1 MLATLLVPTL
11 HKMLSIIKVSI
22 KLIKNVL
29 DIPNRR
35 YQVLRQVAVY
45 KGDQKY
51 KIRER
56 YLLYLSTAQ
65 CSFL

>member
-35 YQVLRQVAVY
+35 Y
-45 KGDQKY
+45 
-51 KIRER
+51 
-56 YLLYLSTAQ
+56 
-65 CSFL
+65 

>member
-35 YQVLRQVAVY
+35 LRQVAVY

-56 YLLYLSTAQ
+56 YLLYLSTA
-65 CSFL
+65 